1 MNVRTALALV
11 VLLTAGSALSASP
24 VTITVAGTF
33 QDGGSLSGQITF
45 DNVTN
50 TLLSFNVTTSVN
62 GVFGST
68 YALPGADTGSIL
80 LGPYIP
86 PAFVIHLQHPPGGT
100 ALTLIL
106 PGSPSTFAGGALL
119 TTVAGSDGGATSQES
134 APYPPFPIRLLAT
147 GTATLIPAQNIP
159 MVSSR
164 GLFVLTLLLGITGIL
179 MLRRAITV

>member
-1 MNVRTALALV
+1 MNVRTALAIV
-11 VLLTAGSALSASP
+11 VLLTAGSVLFAAP
-24 VTITVAGTF
+24 VNIGIAGTF

-50 TLLSFNVTTSVN
+50 TVLSFNVTTAVN

-80 LGPYIP
+80 LGPYTP
-86 PAFVIHLQHPPGGT
+86 TAFVIHLQHPPGGT

-106 PGSPSTFAGGALL
+106 PGSPSTFAGGPIL
-119 TTVAGSDGGATSQES
+119 TTVTGSGGATSQES

-147 GTATLIPAQNIP
+147 GTATIIPAQNIP
-159 MVSSR
+159 MVSSG
-164 GLFVLTLLLGITGIL
+164 GLFVLTLLLGFTGVF
-179 MLRRAITV
+179 MLRRAVSI